1 MKPVKAHSPIDIAIS
16 GLRAQSARIN
26 VVSANIANASTTRTE
41 TGEPYRRRDVVL
53 SARPDDLEGVEIL
66 DIVRDTATEFQR
78 VYQPAHPDAGPSGY
92 VRMPNVSLPL
102 EMMTLVTASR
112 AYQANAAVIKRYS
125 DMVDVTL
132 ELLQ

>member
-1 MKPVKAHSPIDIAIS
+1 MRPVVANNPIDIAIS
-16 GLRAQSARIN
+16 GLRAQAMRIN

-41 TGEPYRRRDVVL
+41 TGEPYRRQDVVL
-53 SARPDDLEGVEIL
+53 SALPGGLEGVEIL

-78 VYQPAHPDAGPSGY
+78 IYQPGHPDAGPEGY
-92 VRMPNVSLPL
+92 VRMPNVSLPM
-102 EMMTLVTASR
+102 EMMSLMTASR
-112 AYQANAAVIKRYS
+112 AYEANAAVMKRYG